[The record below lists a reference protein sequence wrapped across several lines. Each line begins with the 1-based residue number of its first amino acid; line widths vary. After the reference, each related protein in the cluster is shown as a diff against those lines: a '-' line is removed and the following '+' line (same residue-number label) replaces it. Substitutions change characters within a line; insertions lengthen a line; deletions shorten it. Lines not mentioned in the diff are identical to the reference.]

1 MTKLDAVETGNPCWA
16 DIMTSDIAATRAFYG
31 ALLGWESDEPNE
43 EFGGYV
49 NFTKDGARIAGA
61 MTNQSGGA
69 VPDLWSV
76 YIAVTDA
83 AATTDAVKTAGGS
96 VMVEPMAVGT
106 LGTMGVVVDSTGAV
120 IGMWQPGDHKGF
132 GYLAEPGAPGW
143 FELFTRDYE
152 ASRTF
157 YTDAFGWDLHKVS
170 DEDDFKYSTLHDGD
184 DQAAGIM
191 DAGAFLPEGVPPHW
205 SIYFA
210 VADVDAS
217 LAEVTEL
224 GGSIEMPA
232 EDTPYGRL
240 ATAVD
245 PTGARFK
252 LMGPTAAG

>member
-16 DIMTSDIAATRAFYG
+16 DIMTSDIATTRAFYG
-31 ALLGWESDEPNE
+31 ELLGWESDEPNE

-49 NFTKDGARIAGA
+49 NFTKAGDRISGA
-61 MTNQSGGA
+61 MTNESGGA
-69 VPDLWSV
+69 VPDVWAIYL
-76 YIAVTDA
+76 AVDDA
-83 AATTDAVKTAGGS
+83 KATCEAVVKAGGT
-96 VMVEPMAVGT
+96 VMVEPLAVGT
-106 LGTMGVVVDSTGAV
+106 LGSMAVVVDPAGAV

-132 GYLAEPGAPGW
+132 GYVAEPGAPGW
-143 FELFTRDYE
+143 FELFTNDYD

-157 YTDAFGWDLHKVS
+157 YADAFSWDLHTVS
-170 DEDDFKYSTLHDGD
+170 DEDDFKYSTLHEGEA
-184 DQAAGIM
+184 QAAGIM
-191 DAGAFLPEGVPPHW
+191 DAGSFLPEGVPPHW

-217 LAEVTEL
+217 LAKVTEL

>member
-1 MTKLDAVETGNPCWA
+1 MTKLDAIETGNPCWA
-16 DIMTSDIAATRAFYG
+16 DVMTSDIAATRAFYG

-49 NFTKDGARIAGA
+49 NFTKDGSRIAGA

-69 VPDLWSV
+69 VPDVWSIYV
-76 YIAVTDA
+76 AVADA
-83 AATTDAVKTAGGS
+83 DATVEAAKQAGAS
-96 VMVEPMAVGT
+96 VMVEPLAVGT
-106 LGTMGVVVDSTGAV
+106 LGSMAVVTDPTGAV

-143 FELFTRDYE
+143 FELFTRDYD
-152 ASRTF
+152 ASRAF
-157 YTDAFGWDLHKVS
+157 YADAFGWDLHKVS
-170 DEDDFKYSTLHDGD
+170 DEDDFRYSTLHEGD
-184 DQAAGIM
+184 EQAAGIM
-191 DAGAFLPEGVPPHW
+191 DAGSFLPEGVPPHW

-210 VADVDAS
+210 VDDVDAS
-217 LAEVTEL
+217 LAKVTEL

-252 LMGPTAAG
+252 LMGPTTAG